1 MKKNRNGDFKSLIKN
16 RTIPIMTLDSRWHE
30 LFPEELKTPRI
41 KELEDKV
48 NNLLKLQGKLV
59 YNIKDM
65 KRLKKSLL
73 LDIIKNMDIKNDRA
87 GLSKGKKID
96 QNKKIIYE
104 MNSKMDKA
112 SEKLSELPYQ
122 IKEANEELLLESI
135 QFCYERLRRNEIA
148 LNEVSEWIKQTREEL
163 KCKILIKN
171 DLQAVNSMIYK
182 NLHDILGNDI
192 IEVFDMKNNYEDMN
206 KRARKRK
213 GSDKK

>member
-16 RTIPIMTLDSRWHE
+16 RTIPILTLDSRWHE

-163 KCKILIKN
+163 KRKILIKN

-182 NLHDILGNDI
+182 YLHDILGNDI